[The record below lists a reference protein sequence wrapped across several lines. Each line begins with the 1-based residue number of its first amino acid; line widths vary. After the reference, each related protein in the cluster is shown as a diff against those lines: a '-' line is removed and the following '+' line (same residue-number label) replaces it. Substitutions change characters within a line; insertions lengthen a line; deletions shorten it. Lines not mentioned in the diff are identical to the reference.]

1 MGSIRAYG
9 VVFRWT
15 DVLVLVALGSGVV
28 LLYQHLLLPQH
39 RKAIAVG
46 ALLFATDSIQAL
58 GAVLRMIGVI
68 NAVELGAVHLHRNL

>member
-1 MGSIRAYG
+1 MIC
-9 VVFRWT
+9 
-15 DVLVLVALGSGVV
+15 
-28 LLYQHLLLPQH
+28 LLLLAHKSHYYTDALPQQ
-39 RKAIAVG
+39 AIAVG